1 MNIYQILCLIGIPS
15 ILTSINTWIIFKVKE
30 FNKKNTSLQLGLQ
43 ALLRTQMINDYNT
56 WIKKGYAPIY
66 VKDNFENCWIQYHS
80 LGANGVMDGIHKDF
94 MELPTS
100 SDDSKL

>member
-1 MNIYQILCLIGIPS
+1 MNAYQILCLIGIPS
-15 ILTSINTWIIFKVKE
+15 ILASINTWVIFKVQE

-56 WIKKGYAPIY
+56 WMKRGYAPIY
-66 VKDNFENCWIQYHS
+66 VKDNFESCWIQYHS
-80 LGANGVMDGIHKDF
+80 LGANAVMDGIHKDF

-100 SDDSKL
+100 PLENK

>member
-43 ALLRTQMINDYNT
+43 A
-56 WIKKGYAPIY
+56 
-66 VKDNFENCWIQYHS
+66 
-80 LGANGVMDGIHKDF
+80 
-94 MELPTS
+94 
-100 SDDSKL
+100 